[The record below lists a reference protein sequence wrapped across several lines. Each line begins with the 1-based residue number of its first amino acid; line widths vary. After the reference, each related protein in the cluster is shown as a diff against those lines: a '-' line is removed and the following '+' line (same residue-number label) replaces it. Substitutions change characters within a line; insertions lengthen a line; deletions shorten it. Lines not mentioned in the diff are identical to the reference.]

1 MKRIP
6 ASLVIF
12 LTFLI
17 PLLTYSQN
25 QKINSGWC
33 ATGISETPP
42 DLIKG
47 KPLLN
52 KLITNPNLID
62 PNGVIIIPVVFHVVY
77 KNPGENISDSKI
89 HSQIARLNTDF
100 RNLNSETNQIPSQVP
115 APWINLPADVK
126 VEFRLACIDP
136 GGNLTNGIL
145 RKSTTN
151 AIFFRTNYYDVKL
164 TSEGGDDAW
173 PTNTYLNIWVCDIE
187 DLIGHSMYPWEY
199 GGTTTNTTTNLP
211 IQNSLL
217 DGIVL
222 DYTVTGDPNEHQS
235 KNKGRVGVHEA
246 GHWLGLYH
254 TFLSGCNDGD
264 QVSDTP
270 PQHIFTS
277 EYFPCPVFPTI
288 SCNNGPNGNMF
299 MNYMDYTPDA
309 CMFMFTLGQ
318 RDRMRSYFAEFGP
331 TGTRFPFLVNY
342 FSIKKFAGNFTQ
354 VCNLIKV
361 NLQNPACLGDVT
373 YTFSGPV
380 TIYSKDNQEIVFK
393 ANPGV
398 SSGSITVTA
407 QYGNY
412 SDTYTFSFQVDVPD
426 PVILNPQSGGV
437 AIQEVV
443 AGQTY
448 TCSVTNIPGTTF
460 TWSIESYYP
469 GAVIISG
476 QGTSTI
482 TFIPNQCNISRL
494 NQQNRGPYEKD
505 YNTELELCNLT
516 VRVQASVG
524 LCQSLS
530 SAIIFNYAGCGVG
543 NQPCCSYPGQTCCI
557 DCLTQL
563 YPNPTRNSITVES
576 GEKIYTAKITDATG
590 LLYKS
595 IDFKSGAKKFDI
607 NINELRE
614 GLYFINLYDGKNWI
628 SRSFQIAR

>member
-1 MKRIP
+1 MKRI
-6 ASLVIF
+6 LIF
-12 LTFLI
+12 LLIFLI
-17 PLLTYSQN
+17 PLLTHSQN
-25 QKINSGWC
+25 QKVNIGWC

-52 KLITNPNLID
+52 KIITNPNLID
-62 PNGVIIIPVVFHVVY
+62 PNGVIIIPVVFHIVY
-77 KNPGENISDSKI
+77 KNPGENIPDSKI

-100 RNLNSETNQIPSQVP
+100 RNQNSETNQIPSQVP
-115 APWINLPADVK
+115 PPWINLPADVR

-136 GGNLTNGIL
+136 SGNSTNGIL

-199 GGTTTNTTTNLP
+199 GGTTTNTTNNLP

-235 KNKGRVGVHEA
+235 KSKGRVGVHEV

-277 EYFPCPVFPTI
+277 EYFPCPVFPTT

-318 RDRMRSYFAEFGP
+318 KDRMRSYFAEFGP

-342 FSIKKFAGNFTQ
+342 FSIKRFTGDFTQ

-380 TIYSKDNQEIVFK
+380 AIYSKDNQEIVFR

-412 SDTYTFSFQVDVPD
+412 ADTYTFNFQIDVPD
-426 PVILNPQSGGV
+426 PVILNPQNGGV
-437 AIQEVV
+437 ALQEVI
-443 AGQTY
+443 AGQSY
-448 TCSVTNIPGTTF
+448 TCSVQNISGATF
-460 TWSIESYYP
+460 TWSIVNFP
-469 GAVIISG
+469 GAVITSG
-476 QGTSTI
+476 QGTSSI
-482 TFIPNQCNISRL
+482 TFIPNECNSGL
-494 NQQNRGPYEKD
+494 QGTGNNTKA
-505 YNTELELCNLT
+505 NTETNNGGDLCNVT
-516 VRVQASVG
+516 IRVMATVG
-524 LCQSLS
+524 LCETQQSE
-530 SAIIFNYAGCGVG
+530 IIFNYEGCGGG

-557 DCLTQL
+557 ECLTQI
-563 YPNPTRNSITVES
+563 YPNPTRNSITIES
-576 GEKIYTAKITDATG
+576 GEKIYTARITDATG

-595 IDFKSGAKKFDI
+595 IDFKSGSKKFNI
-607 NINELRE
+607 NINDLKE
-614 GLYFINLYDGKNWI
+614 GLYLINLYNGETWI
-628 SRSFQIAR
+628 SKLFQVAR